1 MPRERRTA
9 IFPIA
14 LSPAKLADC
23 LGVSAEVVKD
33 AIKSGE
39 LPCYQK
45 GTKRRVLVSDCV
57 AWVRATWRKLR

>member
-14 LSPAKLADC
+14 LSPAKMADC
-23 LGVSAEVVKD
+23 LGVKAEVIQD
-33 AIKSGE
+33 AIKDGE

-57 AWVRATWRKLR
+57 AWVKRTWRAVR